1 MQDLGRRG
9 ISGVVATVLL
19 ILLSMA
25 AVGIIWVAISQ
36 FAKSPQLSPEVQ
48 CSSFQYGTTIYIER
62 ACYDATNNEVEI
74 TIKRGISGDFDI
86 QSLGFV
92 IYSDKDSASWRCDK
106 NCLDCKIVDLGNSKT
121 YYFDVSGL
129 GTPRSA
135 ALMANSCNAGSATI
149 GSC

>member
-1 MQDLGRRG
+1 MNKKG

-25 AVGIIWVAISQ
+25 AVGIIWAVISQ
-36 FAKSPQLSPEVQ
+36 FAKSPQLSPEVS
-48 CSSFQYGTTIYIER
+48 CVNFQYGTTAYIER
-62 ACYDATNNEVEI
+62 ACYDSTKNEVEI
-74 TIKRGISGDFDI
+74 TIKRGIASEFDI

-106 NCLDCKIVDLGNSKT
+106 NCLDCKIADLGNRKT

-129 GTPRSA
+129 GKPGSA
-135 ALMANSCNAGSATI
+135 ALMANSCNAGSVAI
-149 GSC
+149 ENC